1 MFEIGDKVA
10 YPMHGA
16 GIIEGVEN
24 KRILGQEHK
33 YFILKLTVGNIKVM
47 LPISNV
53 DEIGIRYIVTPDE
66 ADKVISG
73 FKNCSNEGDN
83 NWNKRYKDNISRL
96 KDGKLSDVA
105 FVAKSLLLRDKK
117 KSLSNAERKMDNNA
131 KNILISELV
140 LSKNSS
146 YEDIERLLDIS

>member
-83 NWNKRYKDNISRL
+83 NWNKRYKDNISR
-96 KDGKLSDVA
+96 
-105 FVAKSLLLRDKK
+105 
-117 KSLSNAERKMDNNA
+117 KMYNNA